1 MVLFSLKDMET
12 DKLEK
17 SLNRM
22 FTSYENQ
29 RAEYAFASIGYR
41 PIKKKLT
48 PYMYETIGCE
58 VKMYNAD
65 YAFTD
70 FAPLVDIAT
79 VNPEACYRYEESGEY
94 EYVDRADAV
103 KYAAEKL
110 RFQFL

>member
-1 MVLFSLKDMET
+1 MEISLKDMET

-17 SLNRM
+17 GLNKT
-22 FTSYENQ
+22 FTIYENQ
-29 RAEYAFASIGYR
+29 GEEYAFASIGYR

-58 VKMYNAD
+58 VKMYNAN

>member
-1 MVLFSLKDMET
+1 MEISLKDMET

-22 FTSYENQ
+22 LATYENQ
-29 RAEYAFASIGYR
+29 GVEYVCAPIGYR
-41 PIKKKLT
+41 PTTKKLT
-48 PYMYETIGCE
+48 PYMYETTGCE
-58 VKMYNAD
+58 VRMYNAD

-70 FAPLVDIAT
+70 FAPLIDIAT
-79 VNPEACYRYEESGEY
+79 VNPEACYRYEENGEY
-94 EYVDRADAV
+94 EYVDRTDAV